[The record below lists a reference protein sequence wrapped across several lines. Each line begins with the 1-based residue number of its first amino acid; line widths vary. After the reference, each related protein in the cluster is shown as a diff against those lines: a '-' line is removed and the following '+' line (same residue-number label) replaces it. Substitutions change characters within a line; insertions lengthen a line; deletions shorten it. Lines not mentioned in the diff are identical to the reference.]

1 MFTVD
6 YDEEGTIRLVGDASV
21 RDAEALR
28 DALLLAIGERREA
41 WTLDLSALERL
52 DTCAAQLLLSFKRS
66 TPGVRAHSCS
76 PEVRAFLEGTGLAEH
91 LL

>member
-6 YDEEGTIRLVGDASV
+6 YDDQGTIRLVGEASV
-21 RDAEALR
+21 RDAEVLR
-28 DALLLAIGERREA
+28 DALLLALGERRDG
-41 WTLDLSALERL
+41 WTLDLSALARL

-66 TPGVRAHSCS
+66 TPGVRAHSCT
-76 PEVRAFLEGTGLAEH
+76 PDVRAYLDATGLAEH